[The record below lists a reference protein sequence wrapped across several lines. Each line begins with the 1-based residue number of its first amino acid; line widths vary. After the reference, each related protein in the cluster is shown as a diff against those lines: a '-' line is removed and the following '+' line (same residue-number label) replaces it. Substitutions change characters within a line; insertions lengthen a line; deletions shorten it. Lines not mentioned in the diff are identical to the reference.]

1 MKLEIDIPLEYVDDF
16 NNDKFSDF
24 FHRVI
29 ADICRYDGLCGLYE
43 KEIAYMFL
51 DAFKDAKIR

>member
-1 MKLEIDIPLEYVDDF
+1 MILEIEIPLEYVDDF

-43 KEIAYMFL
+43 EEISYMFL
-51 DAFKDAKIR
+51 DAFKDAKIK

>member
-1 MKLEIDIPLEYVDDF
+1 MKLEIEIPLEYVDDF
-16 NNDKFSDF
+16 NKDKFNDF

-43 KEIAYMFL
+43 EEIVYMFL
-51 DAFKDAKIR
+51 DAFKDAKIK

>member
-1 MKLEIDIPLEYVDDF
+1 MKLEIEIPLEYVDDF
-16 NNDKFSDF
+16 NKDKFSDF

-29 ADICRYDGLCGLYE
+29 ADIYCFNGLCGLYE
-43 KEIAYMFL
+43 GEIAYMFL

>member
-1 MKLEIDIPLEYVDDF
+1 MILEIEIPLEYVDDF
-16 NNDKFSDF
+16 IKDKFSDF

-43 KEIAYMFL
+43 EEIAYMFL
-51 DAFKDAKIR
+51 DAFKDAKIK

>member
-1 MKLEIDIPLEYVDDF
+1 MILEIEIPLEYVDDF
-16 NNDKFSDF
+16 NKDKFSDF

-43 KEIAYMFL
+43 EEIAYMFL
-51 DAFKDAKIR
+51 DAFKDARII